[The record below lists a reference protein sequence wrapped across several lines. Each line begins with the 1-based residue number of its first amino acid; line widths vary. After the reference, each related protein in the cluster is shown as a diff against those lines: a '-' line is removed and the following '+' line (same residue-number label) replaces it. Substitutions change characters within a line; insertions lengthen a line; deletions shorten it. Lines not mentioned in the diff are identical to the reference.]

1 MKLDAQLGVHDLA
14 LVPAEARRMERL
26 GFDALWT
33 FETNHDPFLPLAS
46 AAMATE
52 RLQVG
57 TNIAVAFARTP
68 FAMAMVA
75 WDLQRASG
83 GRFLLGLGTQVR
95 MHVERR
101 FSAPWGRPAARVKEA
116 IQCIRA
122 IWETWQNGGKPDFQ
136 GEFYQ
141 FRLTT
146 PFFDPGPIEHPR
158 IPIYLAGVNPT
169 LCRAAGEVADGFHVH
184 PLHSVRYLRE
194 VVRPAIDEGAKTRGK
209 SVADLELYA
218 PVLVVTGRTPEETRA
233 REQFVREQIAFYA
246 STPNYRGVLDLHG
259 WTALGEKLSQMVR
272 AGEWDSLAAQV
283 TDEML
288 DAFAVTAP
296 PERLPGVLRQRYEG
310 LLGRVSLYF
319 PIPPSDPE
327 PPWRGFVEGFRQA
340 AA

>member
-14 LVPAEARRMERL
+14 RVPAEAQRMERL

-33 FETNHDPFLPLAS
+33 FETDHDPFLPLAS

-122 IWETWQNGGKPDFQ
+122 IWETWQNGGKPDYQ

-141 FRLTT
+141 FRLIN
-146 PFFDPGPIEHPR
+146 PFFNPGPIEVPE
-158 IPIYLAGVNPT
+158 IPIYLAGVNARM
-169 LCRAAGEVADGFHVH
+169 CRTAGAVADGFHVH
-184 PLHSVRYLRE
+184 PMHSVSYLRQ
-194 VVRPAIDEGAKTRGK
+194 VIRPEIDKGAKAAGRAPGSLALHA
-209 SVADLELYA
+209 SVFAVSGDTA
-218 PVLVVTGRTPEETRA
+218 EERIASERA
-233 REQFVREQIAFYA
+233 VREQVAFYA
-246 STPNYRGVLDLHG
+246 STPNYRALLEHHGFSGLGKELSALMRQGDFEAMFRRVPDALLSEVALSAEPAKLGQALRLRHGGALD
-259 WTALGEKLSQMVR
+259 
-272 AGEWDSLAAQV
+272 
-283 TDEML
+283 
-288 DAFAVTAP
+288 
-296 PERLPGVLRQRYEG
+296 
-310 LLGRVSLYF
+310 RVSLYF
-319 PIPPSDPE
+319 PIPE
-327 PPWRGFVEGFRQA
+327 AGEEAPWKRFVEDFRA